1 MKLTTLFRLR
11 KPDGTDPV
19 NIEDFN
25 DNFDVIDEEL
35 GKRLESTGAASDM
48 TVAFEQASARTNL
61 KTGEKISVSF
71 GKIMKWF
78 ADLKTVAFSGSY
90 NDLTS
95 KPTIPSGAAASQA
108 VANNCTTTAAGS
120 VLDARQGKVLMDKA
134 NQLSSELYAPVSGT
148 GAMSIAQAVTHI
160 CENLVGRQRSARGRF
175 ACADFIGGFDIISDE
190 SGNCSGTI
198 VSESEALSYSF
209 FRRAGADAVLKK
221 LGSDIKV
228 VTQSVNYPFAGV
240 NGEQTVDFTVD
251 FGAVSGYTLAYAGIT
266 ALDTFM
272 SNGTI
277 KYVQFS
283 NLRISGSTAT
293 WSVHT
298 ARGTGYGNNGCTV
311 QGIFIPA

>member
-134 NQLSSELYAPVSGT
+134 NQLSSELDNSNRLTMLFDDGLYPQEVGETLTYNIKQDINEYKEMLFLCSMDSDCLREIRVPIALSNVRLGVSYY
-148 GAMSIAQAVTHI
+148 V
-160 CENLVGRQRSARGRF
+160 
-175 ACADFIGGFDIISDE
+175 DE
-190 SGNCSGTI
+190 SYNC
-198 VSESEALSYSF
+198 ALEIIFNWTNKLLTVYLRNRKGYST
-209 FRRAGADAVLKK
+209 V
-221 LGSDIKV
+221 
-228 VTQSVNYPFAGV
+228 GV
-240 NGEQTVDFTVD
+240 NQI
-251 FGAVSGYTLAYAGIT
+251 FG
-266 ALDTFM
+266 
-272 SNGTI
+272 I
-277 KYVQFS
+277 K
-283 NLRISGSTAT
+283 
-293 WSVHT
+293 
-298 ARGTGYGNNGCTV
+298 
-311 QGIFIPA
+311 

>member
-134 NQLSSELYAPVSGT
+134 NQLNSETDRINVY
-148 GAMSIAQAVTHI
+148 
-160 CENLVGRQRSARGRF
+160 VGGDGKLHF
-175 ACADFIGGFDIISDE
+175 V
-190 SGNCSGTI
+190 NK
-198 VSESEALSYSF
+198 
-209 FRRAGADAVLKK
+209 AGADSVLNFSSSQM
-221 LGSDIKV
+221 LGTLSPVSYSQNGAAQQRTWQYDIASKYGGYNNI
-228 VTQSVNYPFAGV
+228 TIDNIIAQIMTACG
-240 NGEQTVDFTVD
+240 
-251 FGAVSGYTLAYAGIT
+251 GAVSGPIGISYAYAP
-266 ALDTFM
+266 
-272 SNGTI
+272 SNGRLSLTAAMQTFNDNASYPTLKVVI
-277 KYVQFS
+277 
-283 NLRISGSTAT
+283 LR
-293 WSVHT
+293 
-298 ARGTGYGNNGCTV
+298 
-311 QGIFIPA
+311 

>member
-48 TVAFEQASARTNL
+48 TVAFTQASNRVNL
-61 KTGEKISVSF
+61 STGEKISESF

-134 NQLSSELYAPVSGT
+134 NQLSSDITTYFHTITQDGDEI
-148 GAMSIAQAVTHI
+148 MSIV
-160 CENLVGRQRSARGRF
+160 
-175 ACADFIGGFDIISDE
+175 
-190 SGNCSGTI
+190 
-198 VSESEALSYSF
+198 
-209 FRRAGADAVLKK
+209 
-221 LGSDIKV
+221 
-228 VTQSVNYPFAGV
+228 
-240 NGEQTVDFTVD
+240 
-251 FGAVSGYTLAYAGIT
+251 
-266 ALDTFM
+266 
-272 SNGTI
+272 SNGTYTIKKDGIYKMHIAYSDSTNRLYEQIFVNDILIHFFDLGGISGYHNNIFLLPLHKGDVI
-277 KYVQFS
+277 KY
-283 NLRISGSTAT
+283 IGSDVTMLHIIWT
-293 WSVHT
+293 S
-298 ARGTGYGNNGCTV
+298 
-311 QGIFIPA
+311 

>member
-134 NQLSSELYAPVSGT
+134 NQLSSEMASMKTSFQAGVDTLYNKCSSCGATPSAKTPTAISTAIQKIYTDRYNAGLSAATLSKCEVLATASNQDQTSLSHTTSKAYKLVICCVGAGDQGKSLNGGHATASCAGFNAAVSKQFDDVQIGST
-148 GAMSIAQAVTHI
+148 KVAFGSHVFYLFNVPSGKKI
-160 CENLVGRQRSARGRF
+160 NLNWSYRG
-175 ACADFIGGFDIISDE
+175 I
-190 SGNCSGTI
+190 GTI
-198 VSESEALSYSF
+198 IGF
-209 FRRAGADAVLKK
+209 
-221 LGSDIKV
+221 
-228 VTQSVNYPFAGV
+228 N
-240 NGEQTVDFTVD
+240 
-251 FGAVSGYTLAYAGIT
+251 
-266 ALDTFM
+266 
-272 SNGTI
+272 
-277 KYVQFS
+277 
-283 NLRISGSTAT
+283 
-293 WSVHT
+293 
-298 ARGTGYGNNGCTV
+298 
-311 QGIFIPA
+311 